1 MRIAV
6 AESTAHRARGAPVH
20 GQIDVVEPNGAIRG
34 WCAATRPPFGP
45 RRVAVLLGNTQALS
59 GLPCDMFRDD
69 LLLAGVG
76 DGRHGFCAD
85 LPPDLIVPGR
95 VDLVRLIDEDT
106 GAPIGEATQ
115 VRWSGEVAAPPALQS
130 YIDGIH
136 TDGLVAGWCWDPA
149 DPDRRVVLNVL
160 ANGVHAGTTVAGLFR
175 EDLQAAGKGSGHCAF
190 SFFLPWNL
198 IATSARIDVVL
209 QDSVTGLPIGQTV
222 TLRRP
227 LLVSA
232 ERRIDGLERQLK
244 LLQSELE
251 AAEARAAATADARNT
266 SDLFQVVASF
276 FQDLAEG
283 KPRGAMISLR
293 TRLDETAARFPL
305 VALATQAAPLVTI
318 LVLPDGRIDRLHAC
332 CAALHRAGA
341 DLSARIVVLDGQHT
355 DGEDVTLIHAAVRNL
370 QTHRLRAEETIND
383 VLAGIDTPYVALLPA
398 QITVAFGWLDRL
410 LARLEADPGVGLAT
424 GILAIGGDPPA
435 PQLLAAGAINGLE
448 QVAHADADAD
458 AVDALGVVLR
468 TQSVMAVGGLD
479 LSFEGLAAQ
488 ILDLCLRMRNEGLR
502 IAADPE
508 ALGYARDPS
517 APLLDQVCVE
527 DLRRI
532 RLACSALA
540 ARRGAAPA
548 AATPPRRRERVK
560 KPG

>member
-6 AESTAHRARGAPVH
+6 AESTAHRTRGAPVQ

-45 RRVAVLLGNTQALS
+45 RRVSVLLGNTQALS
-59 GLPCDMFRDD
+59 GLHCDMFRDD

-115 VRWSGEVAAPPALQS
+115 VRWSDDVAAPASLES

-136 TDGLVAGWCWDPA
+136 ADGLVAGWCWDPA

-190 SFFLPWNL
+190 SYFLPWNL
-198 IATSARIDVVL
+198 IATNARIDVIL
-209 QDSVTGLPIGQTV
+209 QDSVTGVPIGQAV

-251 AAEARAAATADARNT
+251 AVEARAAAAADARST
-266 SDLFQVVASF
+266 SDLFRVVAAF

-283 KPRGAMISLR
+283 KPRGPMISLQA
-293 TRLDETAARFPL
+293 RLEETASRFPL
-305 VALATQAAPLVTI
+305 VALAAPPMPLVTI
-318 LVLPDGRIDRLHAC
+318 LVLPDGRIERLHAC

-341 DLSARIVVLDGQHT
+341 DLSARIVVLDGHQAN
-355 DGEDVTLIHAAVRNL
+355 GEDVTLIHAAVRNL

-383 VLAGIDTPYVALLPA
+383 ALGGIDTPYVALLPA
-398 QITVAFGWLDRL
+398 GITVAFGWLDRL
-410 LARLEADPGVGLAT
+410 VARLESDPGLGLAT
-424 GILAIGGDPPA
+424 GILSLGGDPPA
-435 PQLLAAGAINGLE
+435 PQLLRAGPVNGLQLAE
-448 QVAHADADAD
+448 EGEDAD
-458 AVDALGVVLR
+458 AVDYLGMVLR
-468 TQSVMAVGGLD
+468 TQSVMGLGGLD

-488 ILDLCLRMRNEGLR
+488 VLDLCLRMRAEGLR
-502 IAADPE
+502 IASDPE
-508 ALGYARDPS
+508 ALGYASDAA
-517 APLLDQVCVE
+517 APLLDQAGVE
-527 DLRRI
+527 DLRRL

-540 ARRGAAPA
+540 AQRGAVA
-548 AATPPRRRERVK
+548 ANVTAGRRNVGRVK
-560 KPG
+560 KVG